1 MWSKIKSFYNQWL
14 KPVEEG
20 VVTIIAAPF
29 LLCAIIMLTVV
40 KLALYRTNY
49 INIDIK
55 LSINDEIEPS

>member
-1 MWSKIKSFYNQWL
+1 MWNKIKSFYNQWF

-20 VVTIIAAPF
+20 IVTIIAAPF
-29 LLCAIIMLTVV
+29 LLCAIIMLTIV

>member
-1 MWSKIKSFYNQWL
+1 MWNKIKSFYNQWL

-29 LLCAIIMLTVV
+29 LLCAIIMLTIV